1 MARED
6 HWHVPGKTDVQKHH
20 ITDHDILQMLHRHA
34 LDKAWEEFDTLLMS
48 LHSSKHDDIKELCRY
63 PNAKKRHCDT
73 YYEGRTRKYYTWGV
87 R

>member
-6 HWHVPGKTDVQKHH
+6 HWYVPGKTDVQKHH
-20 ITDHDILQMLHRHA
+20 IADHDIIQMLHRHA
-34 LDKAWEEFDTLLMS
+34 LDKSWEEFDILLMS

>member
-48 LHSSKHDDIKELCRY
+48 IHSSKHDAIKELCRY

-73 YYEGRTRKYYTWGV
+73 YYEGRTRKYYCV

>member
-20 ITDHDILQMLHRHA
+20 ISDHDTLQMLQRHA
-34 LDKAWEEFDTLLMS
+34 VDKAWEKFDTLLLS
-48 LHSSKHDDIKELCRY
+48 LHSSKHDAIKELCRY
-63 PNAKKRHCDT
+63 PNAKKSHCES
-73 YYEGRTRKYYTWGV
+73 YYEGRTRKYFTWGV